1 MQNNFESTSYKKPVK
16 TGKYTEINKQSQ
28 VKFWLNGIK
37 YGAVSYSLSCTTNKI
52 NLTELEVA
60 AVVVVFL
67 ALCVIEPFSVEFGV
81 VWLVGPGL
89 ADLHLGL
96 DGHPLLNCTF
106 LGTFVA
112 DVAVP

>member
-1 MQNNFESTSYKKPVK
+1 MRHKLIALK
-16 TGKYTEINKQSQ
+16 
-28 VKFWLNGIK
+28 
-37 YGAVSYSLSCTTNKI
+37 

-67 ALCVIEPFSVEFGV
+67 ELCVIEPFSVEFGV
-81 VWLVGPGL
+81 VWLAGPGL
-89 ADLHLGL
+89 AHLLLGL

-112 DVAVP
+112 DAAEP